1 MANLAEAE
9 GKQKD
14 AIFYL
19 QEALSTDETNSELIL
34 RLATL
39 LRDEEPWRAR
49 RLLMSVVARDPKDA
63 VAYLGL
69 SQVELSMGQHQ
80 QALNSV
86 KRSISLDDSIPG
98 SYWQLGILYESL
110 IDQATK
116 TSFTFDGD
124 LRASAV
130 RAFDDFVAH
139 GGQPEWKARLEQA
152 RVLATGKRNRTEA
165 MAAARRALEI
175 ARQAEGDFPK
185 LQAARHLSSV
195 ARATRDRKAY
205 ADATEAVLE
214 VTPRDFHAWK
224 NLAELRAASGGSA
237 EKVYQDLLA
246 LYPGDADAHSLY
258 ARHIGLTKG
267 YLNAVRYY
275 EQIVEESAEPA
286 RILSYLV
293 SYQVAYRM
301 APHANRTLARME
313 TEFPDDPWTQLEQAK
328 KQATDGYS
336 KAAIEALKAVV
347 AEYEISEAYEA
358 LARLT
363 SFYRG
368 SIRAADYARR
378 AVDLKGFYEI
388 KLHRLLAETLFDA
401 RKFADHL
408 ETIEV
413 IERYEDLTHEQLISK
428 ASSLYETDEA
438 GKSRQILLTA
448 VNDPEAQIAAT
459 LMFVAHEAGNRK
471 QGHLARK
478 LVIAALEHH
487 PDNQDLLLAHA
498 DVNMRMGRPDLAL
511 DVLNQFDIIK
521 FPAHIRFARAK
532 LRAEEGDLS
541 GAFPD
546 LSHALRADPSV
557 PGLLD
562 FAVLMYSRK
571 GVAGKQDSRISEW
584 IEGIRADTTNQW
596 LSNSR
601 KIAHLQLLRSRILH
615 TNNKNESAI
624 QILEQAISDFEF
636 TADTRIDLAY
646 LLAITEQ
653 DVNRAIAIAEDVV
666 DPENP
671 DPRALDALGFAYL
684 SAEQPM
690 AALQNFRL
698 ANRAADNRV
707 ALFLYH
713 QSMVLAQLGR
723 EAEALRAIDQALA
736 VDPTYSNA
744 VKLRQ
749 SLVTKNDKEAKP
761 S

>member
-1 MANLAEAE
+1 MANLAENE
-9 GKQKD
+9 GRRKD

-19 QEALSTDETNSELIL
+19 QETLSADETNGELIL

-39 LRDEEPWRAR
+39 LRDYEPWRAR
-49 RLLMSVVARDPKDA
+49 RLLMGAVVRDPEDA
-63 VAYLGL
+63 LAHLGL
-69 SQVELSMGQHQ
+69 SQIELSIGQHQ

-86 KRSISLDDSIPG
+86 KRSISLDDTIPG
-98 SYWQLGILYESL
+98 SYWQLGIIYESL
-110 IDQATK
+110 IEQTTK
-116 TSFTFDGD
+116 TSFTFEGD
-124 LRASAV
+124 LSESAV
-130 RAFDDFVAH
+130 RAFDDFVVH

-152 RVLATGKRNRTEA
+152 RVLATEQRNRTA
-165 MAAARRALEI
+165 AIAAARRALKI
-175 ARQAEGDFPK
+175 ARQAEGDYPK

-205 ADATEAVLE
+205 ADATEVLLE
-214 VTPRDFHAWK
+214 VTPHDLHAWK
-224 NLAELRAASGGSA
+224 NLAELRGASGGSA
-237 EKVYQDLLA
+237 EKVYQDLLS

-267 YLNAVRYY
+267 YLNAVKYY
-275 EQIVEESAEPA
+275 EQIVEESSEPA
-286 RILSYLV
+286 RMLSYLA
-293 SYQVAYRM
+293 SYQIAYRM
-301 APHANRTLARME
+301 TPHANRTLARME
-313 TEFPDDPWTQLEQAK
+313 AEFPDDPWFQLEQAK
-328 KQATDGYS
+328 KLSTDGNS
-336 KAAIEALKAVV
+336 KAAIKALKDVV
-347 AEYEISEAYEA
+347 AGYEISEAYEV

-363 SFYRG
+363 SFHRE
-368 SIRAADYARR
+368 SLRAADYARR

-388 KLHRLLAETLFDA
+388 RLHRLLAETLFDA

-408 ETIEV
+408 EAIKV
-413 IERYEDLTHEQLISK
+413 IESHEELTQEQLISK
-428 ASSLYETDEA
+428 ATSLYATDEA
-438 GKSRQILLTA
+438 DKGRQILLTA
-448 VNDPEAQIAAT
+448 VNDPEAQIVAT
-459 LMFVAHEAGNRK
+459 LTFVAHEAGDRK
-471 QGHLARK
+471 QGHVARR
-478 LVIAALEHH
+478 LVIAALEKH
-487 PDNQDLLLAHA
+487 PDNQELLLAHA

-571 GVAGKQDSRISEW
+571 GIAGRQDLKISEW
-584 IEGIRADTTNQW
+584 IEGIRSETTNKW
-596 LSNSR
+596 LPNSR

-615 TNNKNESAI
+615 TNNRNESAI
-624 QILEQAISDFEF
+624 EILEQAISDFEF

-666 DPENP
+666 DSEHP

-698 ANRAADNRV
+698 ANRAADNQV

-713 QSMVLAQLGR
+713 QSMVLEELDR
-723 EAEALRAIDQALA
+723 DAEALRTIDQALA